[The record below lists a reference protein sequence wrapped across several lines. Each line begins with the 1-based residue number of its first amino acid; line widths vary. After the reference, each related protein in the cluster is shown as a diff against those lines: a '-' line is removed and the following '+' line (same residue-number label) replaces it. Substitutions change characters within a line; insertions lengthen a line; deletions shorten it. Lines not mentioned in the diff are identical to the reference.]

1 MFIDLHSHLDL
12 FKDIPVT
19 IENAR
24 KNGLKIVVS
33 SGIHPESNRI
43 ALSLAEKYDIVKAS
57 LGLYPIDA
65 LEREM
70 DEYDGRKYS
79 VDIDKELDFIRENH
93 EKFIAV
99 GEIGL
104 DYKNGK
110 DKEAQ
115 KKLFRQL
122 LELAVQLHKPV
133 IIHSRKAERDVLDML
148 EEYKD
153 LKVILHCFSGKKN
166 LVVRA
171 KENGY
176 FFTIPTN
183 VVRSEQFQ
191 YMIRNIPLGQL
202 FCETDAPFLSPF
214 REQRNEPAF
223 VVESYKKIAELKKM
237 DIKEVGNII
246 YINWQRVFL

>member
-246 YINWQRVFL
+246 YNNWQRVFL